1 MKMLAL
7 SVRPPWSWLIV
18 KGYKPVENRSW
29 NTKIRGEILIHQAKT
44 FDWAALDFLHGFFPQ
59 HLRDVFEEFGIMASK
74 KWYVKPDKLGGIIGK
89 STITDCVT
97 ECESPWF
104 FGPNGFVLKDSQEL
118 PFMKVPGKLNF
129 FEVDYNEE
137 DSE

>member
-18 KGYKPVENRSW
+18 KGYKPVENRTW

-44 FDWAALDFLHGFFPQ
+44 FDWDALEFLRDFFPQ
-59 HLRDVFEEFGIMASK
+59 HLKEVVEEFGITPSK
-74 KWYVKPDKLGGIIGK
+74 KWYVKPDKIGGIIGK
-89 STITDCVT
+89 TVIVDCVT
-97 ECESPWF
+97 EFDSPWF

-118 PFMKVPGKLNF
+118 PFMRVPGQLNF

>member
-18 KGYKPVENRSW
+18 KGYKPVENRPW

-44 FDWAALDFLHGFFPQ
+44 FDWDALEFLHKNFPN
-59 HLRDVFEEFGIMASK
+59 LLKEVVEEFGITPSK

-89 STITDCVT
+89 TVIVDCVT
-97 ECESPWF
+97 EFKSPWF
-104 FGPNGFVLKDSQEL
+104 FGPCGFVLKDSKEL
-118 PFMKVPGKLNF
+118 PFMRVPGKLNF
-129 FEVDYNEE
+129 FEVDYNLVNN
-137 DSE
+137 